1 MIMKCIQFFALSLIS
16 LISLTTLSAP
26 EHGDVRETENG
37 IEAWHRTVSG
47 WISPD
52 EFFFI
57 EIERLRGPTY
67 GTVEKNYPPYD
78 AVQEWDTLIDRL
90 PDGRECP
97 MVFFHE
103 RWRRLPDVL
112 GLDVRLRNYGGCKD
126 VFRI

>member
-1 MIMKCIQFFALSLIS
+1 MIRKCIQFFALSLF
-16 LISLTTLSAP
+16 SLTTLSAP

-37 IEAWHRTVSG
+37 IEAWHMTVSG

-52 EFFFI
+52 EFFVI
-57 EIERLRGPTY
+57 EIKRLRGPTY

-78 AVQEWDTLIDRL
+78 AVNEWDTLIDRL

-112 GLDVRLRNYGGCKD
+112 GLDERLRNYGGCKD
-126 VFRI
+126 VFRV